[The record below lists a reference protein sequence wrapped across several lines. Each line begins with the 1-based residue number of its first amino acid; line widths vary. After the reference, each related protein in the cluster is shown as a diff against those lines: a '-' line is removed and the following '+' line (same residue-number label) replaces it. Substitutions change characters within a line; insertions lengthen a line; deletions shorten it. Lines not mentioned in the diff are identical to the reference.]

1 MNRAHTNVVWLTAL
15 LSLLV
20 CTGCT
25 AESKSRLKLGDE
37 AGAPETTAAAPAPV
51 RVQVFEAQPAAAQGE
66 LIVPATVSV
75 EGTAIVLAQREGVVA
90 RLDAQ
95 EGARVSKGQVIAVL
109 GNDDQLNELQQAELE
124 VKRLKV
130 EEQQYGSLV
139 QISRSELE
147 REQALNRE
155 GVSSQRDL
163 ERAQFRLDGAMSE
176 LEKTR
181 LATRAA
187 QSKADAVR
195 REIEKGNVRAPL
207 SGVVTRRHASLGSS
221 VTKNEKLF
229 EISQL
234 EPLQVRFQLPQNERY
249 RLGTGSLVKLTLPG
263 DTNALAQARVSRLD
277 PVADAQSNTFG
288 YVADVV
294 GRASLIPGTT
304 VNVHLPR
311 LAGAQTFWIPRTAF
325 PAGAD
330 LHAGA
335 TATLLVVEA
344 GRCTSRLVMLRTIE
358 GDQVEITSGLAPGD
372 RVIIAPPANLRTG
385 DAVAE
390 G

>member
-1 MNRAHTNVVWLTAL
+1 MNRAHKNAVWPTLL
-15 LSLLV
+15 LSLLAFA
-20 CTGCT
+20 GCT
-25 AESKSRLKLGDE
+25 AESKSRLKIGNE
-37 AGAPETTAAAPAPV
+37 GASSDVTVAPAPV
-51 RVQVFEAQPAAAQGE
+51 QVQVFEAQPAAAQGE
-66 LIVPATVSV
+66 LVVPATVSV
-75 EGTAIVLAQREGVVA
+75 ESTAVVLAQREGVLTK
-90 RLDAQ
+90 LDAQ
-95 EGARVSKGQVIAVL
+95 EGARVSKGQLIAVL

-130 EEQQYGSLV
+130 EEKQYDSLV
-139 QISRSELE
+139 QISRNELE
-147 REQALNRE
+147 REQALFRE
-155 GVSSQRDL
+155 GVASKRDL
-163 ERAQFRLDGAMSE
+163 ERAQFRLDGAISE

-181 LATRAA
+181 LATQTA
-187 QSKADAVR
+187 QSKVEAVR

-207 SGVVTRRHASLGSS
+207 AGIVTRRHASLGSS
-221 VTKNEKLF
+221 VAKNEKLF

-249 RLGTGSLVKLTLPG
+249 SLGTGSLVRLTLPG
-263 DTNALAQARVSRLD
+263 SDAPIAQARVRRID

-294 GRASLIPGTT
+294 GRIELIPGTT

-330 LHAGA
+330 LRTGA
-335 TATLLVVEA
+335 TATILVVED
-344 GRCTSRLVMLRTIE
+344 GRCTSRLVMVGVVE
-358 GDQVEITSGLAPGD
+358 GEQVEITSGLAPGD
-372 RVIIAPPANLRTG
+372 RVIIAPPPNLKTG
-385 DAVAE
+385 DTVTE